1 MRVTGSRTESVRR
14 RVGCSRVSFED
25 RRREHARKCKCVE
38 YTVDRDFIERLS
50 TNKSKKKKDRGKPKT
65 DNARFVGGH
74 AMSPEGNA
82 PYVLPYYYCQRRQTG
97 LDPGGF
103 EKNNVLQ
110 YVTGVG
116 IYRVFGRL

>member
-1 MRVTGSRTESVRR
+1 
-14 RVGCSRVSFED
+14 
-25 RRREHARKCKCVE
+25 
-38 YTVDRDFIERLS
+38 
-50 TNKSKKKKDRGKPKT
+50 
-65 DNARFVGGH
+65 
-74 AMSPEGNA
+74 MSPEGNA

-116 IYRVFGRL
+116 IYRVFGRLWIPPESGKSRPEKKSRKFGYM